1 MPRITRRAAMI
12 AAAALARPALAQGG
26 YPDRPVRL
34 LVPYSAG
41 GVADTIARV
50 MQPKIGEH
58 LGQALIVENR
68 TGASGAI
75 AAAAVAQSPPDGHT
89 LMLEGAT
96 FATLPLVNHS
106 LPVNY
111 ETAFIPVAQATAQ
124 PYFIAVRRDFPAE
137 DIRGFIAEARRRPGE
152 ITYGTPGVAHI
163 GHFMGELL
171 QSSANIRLEHI
182 PFRGG
187 ADASREVGAGRIDAA
202 IISHSSLLPALQ
214 AGRARLIAVT
224 SAERRPL
231 APEVPALAELF
242 PGYDLGSWTGIF
254 APAATPV
261 PILQRFTAALHHAI
275 NDRETRERL
284 IAGGNDPVISD
295 MERYAALIRRDREV
309 ARRIMANAPSLRGG

>member
-1 MPRITRRAAMI
+1 MPRITRRAAI
-12 AAAALARPALAQGG
+12 VAAAALARPALAQAG

-34 LVPYSAG
+34 IVPYSAG

-50 MQPKIGEH
+50 IQPKIGEH

-96 FATLPLVNHS
+96 FATLPLVNQN

-111 ETAFIPVAQATAQ
+111 ETAFTPVAQATAQ

-137 DIRGFIAEARRRPGE
+137 DIRGFITEARRRPGE

-171 QSSANIRLEHI
+171 QSSANIRLEHV

-231 APEVPALAELF
+231 APDVPALAELF
-242 PGYDLGSWTGIF
+242 PGYDLGSWTGVF
-254 APAATPV
+254 APAATPA
-261 PILQRFTAALHHAI
+261 PTLHRFTAALHHAI
-275 NDRETRERL
+275 NDAQTRERL

-309 ARRIMANAPSLRGG
+309 ARRIMANAPSLRG

>member
-1 MPRITRRAAMI
+1 MPSRRAVT
-12 AAAALARPALAQGG
+12 AAALLLARPALAQTR

-34 LVPYSAG
+34 VVPYSAG

-50 MQPKIGEH
+50 LQPKIGEH
-58 LGQALIVENR
+58 LGQALVVENR

-75 AAAAVAQSPPDGHT
+75 AAAAVAQSAPDGHT

-96 FATLPLVNHS
+96 FATLPLVNTG

-111 ETAFIPVAQATAQ
+111 ETAFVPVAQSTAQ
-124 PYFIAVRRDFPAE
+124 PYFIAVRRDFPAA

-152 ITYGTPGVAHI
+152 VTYGTPGVAHI

-171 QSSANIRLEHI
+171 QSSAGIQLEHI

-202 IISHSSLLPALQ
+202 IISHSSLLPALE
-214 AGRARLIAVT
+214 AGRARLVAVT

-231 APEVPALAELF
+231 APDVPALAELF

-254 APAATPV
+254 APAGTP
-261 PILQRFTAALHHAI
+261 PAALQRFTAALHHAI
-275 NDRETRERL
+275 GDRETRDRL
-284 IAGGNDPVISD
+284 VAGGNDPVLSD
-295 MERYAALIRRDREV
+295 AERFAAVIRRDREV
-309 ARRIMANAPSLRGG
+309 ARRIVAASPTLRG